1 MQPFILWPT
10 WLATRMF
17 LSYYSQ
23 CIPISTCI
31 SIPISTGHYLQ
42 CIDSIECGVAVVIF
56 FLWWFFLCF
65 YILLFNLPFY
75 YFIILFTAFVQILFK
90 NKNSYIDILNF
101 SFNMGLLVIQIYFY
115 TYSQIVLL
123 IYLTVEQKIKS
134 TILKL

>member
-31 SIPISTGHYLQ
+31 STYIYWALL
-42 CIDSIECGVAVVIF
+42 VVYRLNRVWGSCCHFF

>member
-1 MQPFILWPT
+1 MQPIILWPT

-17 LSYYSQ
+17 LFLLQPMYTY
-23 CIPISTCI
+23 IYVYIYLYLLGITC
-31 SIPISTGHYLQ
+31 SVQTQSSVGQLL
-42 CIDSIECGVAVVIF
+42 SFF

-101 SFNMGLLVIQIYFY
+101 SFNMGMLVIQIYFY